1 MKKFLRNTILIAGC
15 VLIAGGGTG
24 GIYWYRT
31 AKAKKATV
39 KVYSVSTMKDMYW
52 GDEISAQGTVQSA
65 NVQKVLLDNQLIVEK
80 VLVKETLVGEAFI
93 LDEDFFIL

>member
-39 KVYSVSTMKDMYW
+39 KVYSPAPIFTDVVSYFAADMRLAVKRFQ
-52 GDEISAQGTVQSA
+52 IS
-65 NVQKVLLDNQLIVEK
+65 
-80 VLVKETLVGEAFI
+80 
-93 LDEDFFIL
+93 